1 MSGILEGGWVALEE
15 EGEEGEKKGLGQFTQ
30 MASCVPAVCQQNA
43 EWRGERPISS
53 HMHALSLAFHT
64 PNAGPAKSGGQILLK
79 PSLLL
84 THACGP
90 LLHTPTHTLI

>member
-1 MSGILEGGWVALEE
+1 MVLEE
-15 EGEEGEKKGLGQFTQ
+15 EGGEGEKKGLGQFTR

-53 HMHALSLAFHT
+53 HMHTLSLAFHT
-64 PNAGPAKSGGQILLK
+64 PNPGPAKSGRQILLK
-79 PSLLL
+79 PSLLI
-84 THACGP
+84 HACGP